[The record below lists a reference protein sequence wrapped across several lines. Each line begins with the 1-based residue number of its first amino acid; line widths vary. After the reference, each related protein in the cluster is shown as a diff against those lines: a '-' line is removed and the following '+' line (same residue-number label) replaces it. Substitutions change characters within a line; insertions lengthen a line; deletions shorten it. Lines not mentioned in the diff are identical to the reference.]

1 MSTPAITQP
10 PKRGPFDWH
19 TQQMFLLKKWA
30 EIASCYRWMHNQ
42 SYMQYRKKNL
52 YFMIPL
58 IVMSTVTGTANFA
71 QSSFPEVIRP
81 NVPQMIGAINLISAI
96 MTTIYQFLKISE
108 FMESHRISS
117 INYGKLARNITTELN
132 IPVKDRDTSG
142 SDCVKLTRLEIDR
155 LIEQSPAIP
164 KNVLILFDQR
174 FHDQGIEQP
183 EIVVI
188 KKVDIYDDP
197 ENKTANTI
205 ADAGLKFKQLIKKPP
220 AFSKPR
226 EIVNKE
232 LNVVT
237 NSKLVSSPPSP
248 IRRFFNKLTTSA
260 VSKQPINAFN
270 AVLEEMNEKKI
281 NTDDVSV
288 IVEEVIQELVE
299 EPIEIVREL
308 VQEPSNPVEK
318 EIKETVETIINDLV
332 EDSVREIGGIQD
344 DLELLKSSKLVRSKK
359 E

>member
-1 MSTPAITQP
+1 MTTPVVT
-10 PKRGPFDWH
+10 PKKGPFDWH

-42 SYMQYRKKNL
+42 SYMQYKKKNL

-81 NVPQMIGAINLISAI
+81 NVPQIIGAINLISAI

-164 KNVLILFDQR
+164 KNVLVLFDQK

-226 EIVNKE
+226 EVVNKE

-237 NSKLVSSPPSP
+237 NSKLVTNPPSP
-248 IRRFFNKLTTSA
+248 IRRFFNKLTTS
-260 VSKQPINAFN
+260 VPQKPINAFN
-270 AVLEEMNEKKI
+270 EVLEQLENIEHEDVLVKI
-281 NTDDVSV
+281 
-288 IVEEVIQELVE
+288 E
-299 EPIEIVREL
+299 EPEQIKTEIETE
-308 VQEPSNPVEK
+308 EEK
-318 EIKETVETIINDLV
+318 EIKETVETIINDIV
-332 EDSVREIGGIQD
+332 GDTIKETGGIQD
-344 DLELLKSSKLVRSKK
+344 DLELLKSSKLVSSKK